1 MRIRFAV
8 ALATLGI
15 AASTGAAGL
24 PASPAPMLSADAPA
38 ASADASATSADAS
51 AIRAAQIA
59 RLNAKLWLVEQVV
72 GAAEKSDP
80 ASMTPER
87 RRWMR
92 ESLYAFSLEQLRAI
106 GVPGGFDAVRKTITA
121 NDLPQLKAL
130 GSTTTDLVYR
140 PITPCRYIDTRVLGT
155 PVEPPPVGS
164 LLVDLA
170 KTGAS
175 YGGSGGCNV
184 LTASGLPNASEIAAV
199 FMNVGIVNPQFAP
212 GFFGARPA
220 GSSNS
225 TSLVNWYQAG
235 AGVQASDAAAVATS
249 GGATGTNQVEFF
261 GTPTDLVVDILGVFT
276 RPDATAL
283 DCTTVVQTG
292 VGTNNV
298 PTGSVFND
306 FAVAPSCL
314 SSSYT
319 IVSVGCEYG
328 PTPPSGLEL
337 SSSAGDPG
345 AGFFACVW
353 VNNSGSTLSKSS
365 FHVSSRCCRVP
376 GR

>member
-1 MRIRFAV
+1 MRIRLAV
-8 ALATLGI
+8 ALATFGI
-15 AASTGAAGL
+15 AASVGAAGT
-24 PASPAPMLSADAPA
+24 PAFLAPMSSADAPA
-38 ASADASATSADAS
+38 TSADTP
-51 AIRAAQIA
+51 AITPAQMA
-59 RLNAKLWLVEQVV
+59 RLNEKLRLVEQVV

-80 ASMTPER
+80 NSMTPER
-87 RRWMR
+87 RRWIR
-92 ESLYAFSLEQLRAI
+92 ESLYALPLEQLRAI

-121 NDLPQLKAL
+121 SDLPQLKAL
-130 GSTTTDLVYR
+130 GSTTSDLVYR
-140 PITPCRYIDTRVLGT
+140 PIIPCRYIDTRVLGT

-164 LLVDLA
+164 LSVDLGT
-170 KTGAS
+170 TGAT
-175 YGGSGGCNV
+175 YGGSGGCNI

-235 AGVQASDAAAVATS
+235 AGVQASDAAAVTTS

-298 PTGSVFND
+298 PTGGAFND
-306 FAVAPSCL
+306 FAVAPACP

-319 IVSVGCEYG
+319 LVAVGCEYG
-328 PTPPSGLEL
+328 PTPPGGLEL

-353 VNNSGSTLSKSS
+353 FNNSGSTLSKSN

>member
-1 MRIRFAV
+1 MRIRFVV

-15 AASTGAAGL
+15 A
-24 PASPAPMLSADAPA
+24 
-38 ASADASATSADAS
+38 TS
-51 AIRAAQIA
+51 
-59 RLNAKLWLVEQVV
+59 V
-72 GAAEKSDP
+72 GAADTAALAPVSTEGTPAITSAQLARLREKLRLVDQVVRTAEQSDP
-80 ASMTPER
+80 ASMTAER
-87 RRWMR
+87 RKWIR
-92 ESLYAFSLEQLRAI
+92 ESLFAMPLEEIRAI
-106 GVPGGFDAVRKTITA
+106 GVPGGFDAVRKTIAA
-121 NDLPQLKAL
+121 NDASTLKSL

-140 PITPCRYIDTRVLGT
+140 PITPCRFIDTRVLGT
-155 PVEPPPVGS
+155 PVEPPPVGTFS
-164 LLVDLA
+164 IDLGN
-170 KTGAS
+170 TGAS
-175 YGGSGGCNV
+175 YGGSAGCNI
-184 LTASGLPNASEIAAV
+184 LAAAGLPNASEIGAV
-199 FMNVGIVNPQFAP
+199 FMNVGIVNPQAAP

-220 GSSNS
+220 GSANS

-249 GGATGTNQVEFF
+249 GGASGTNQVQFF

-306 FAVAPSCL
+306 FAVAPSCP
-314 SSSYT
+314 SATYT
-319 IVSVGCEYG
+319 LVAVGCEYG
-328 PTPPSGLEL
+328 PTPPAGLEL
-337 SSSAGDPG
+337 SSSAGDPT

-353 VNNSGSTLSKSS
+353 FNNSGSTLSKSS

>member
-1 MRIRFAV
+1 MRIRLAV
-8 ALATLGI
+8 AVATIGI
-15 AASTGAAGL
+15 AASVGAAG
-24 PASPAPMLSADAPA
+24 APAPA
-38 ASADASATSADAS
+38 ASATS
-51 AIRAAQIA
+51 ITPAQVA
-59 RLNAKLWLVEQVV
+59 RLNEKLRLVEQVV
-72 GAAEKSDP
+72 GAAEKADP
-80 ASMTPER
+80 GSMTPER

-92 ESLYAFSLEQLRAI
+92 ESLYAMPLEQIRAM
-106 GVPGGFDAVRKTITA
+106 GVPGAFEAVRRTITA
-121 NDLPQLKAL
+121 SDAPQLKSL
-130 GSTTTDLVYR
+130 GSTGTDLVYR
-140 PITPCRYIDTRVLGT
+140 PITPCRYLDTRVLAA

-164 LLVDLA
+164 LSVDLG

-175 YGGSGGCNV
+175 YGGSAGCNI
-184 LTASGLPNASEIAAV
+184 LTASSLPNASEIAAV
-199 FMNVGIVNPQFAP
+199 FLNVGIVNPQFAP

-220 GSSNS
+220 GSSNA

-235 AGVQASDAAAVATS
+235 AGVQASDAAAVTTS

-261 GTPTDLVVDILGVFT
+261 GTPTDLVVDVLGVFT

-298 PTGSVFND
+298 PTGTVFND
-306 FAVAPSCL
+306 FAVAPSCP
-314 SSSYT
+314 SISYA

-328 PTPPSGLEL
+328 PTPPGGLEL

-353 VNNSGSTLSKSS
+353 FNNSGSTLSKSS